1 MTKTSLYLHGK
12 IMNNRYYITNIYEN
26 SNQKK
31 NECFILFLKSI
42 SKKIIVPLIKI
53 YKSNN
58 KFKFRNIEYD
68 YFIHGYNTTW
78 TNERTVEIP
87 IIHGMT
93 ENYVKSYFTSTN
105 TRILEVG
112 NVLSHY
118 TSVDWDI
125 LDKFEK
131 AKGIINKDIVSFKPK
146 DKYDLIISI
155 STLEHV
161 GFDDDEK
168 DVNKIIEAII
178 NLKNNCLKV
187 GGKMIVTL
195 PIGYNKEMD
204 KKLFTGKLGFDDI
217 FFLKRI
223 SKRNEWKEVEKNEV
237 IYVRYGHPF
246 SSANAICIGIMNK

>member
-1 MTKTSLYLHGK
+1 
-12 IMNNRYYITNIYEN
+12 MNNRYYTNNIYGN

-31 NECFILFLKSI
+31 NERFILFLKLKRI
-42 SKKIIVPLIKI
+42 IKKIIVPIIKI

-58 KFKFRNIEYD
+58 KFNFRNIQYD

-78 TNERTVEIP
+78 ANERTVEIP

-93 ENYVKSYFTSTN
+93 ESHVISYFTPTN
-105 TRILEVG
+105 KRILEVG
-112 NVLSHY
+112 SVLSHY
-118 TSVDWDI
+118 ISVDWDI

-131 AKGIINKDIVSFKPK
+131 AKGIINEDVVSFKPK
-146 DKYDLIISI
+146 EKYDLIISI

-168 DVNKIIEAII
+168 DDNKIIEAII
-178 NLKNNCLKV
+178 NLKNNCLKA

-237 IYVRYGHPF
+237 IYARYGHPF